1 MYSKRSRSSEPKRPS
16 SNTSKLSL
24 QQSEKI
30 LNRIKELRFKQIF
43 EELKPNEHERITPE
57 GVKKSTLS
65 PRTLKIITPLLQE
78 MESLNEKLNFAEFC
92 ESMETF
98 LKSLR
103 PDERCII
110 LKTCKPKASDE
121 VLTFKPKINDSS
133 IFRPK
138 SVESLYD
145 RNVRKQQWVREKC
158 EQQKKE
164 KDDSELVDCT
174 FKPKILKYS
183 EPVLNESDEVMTFS
197 AFKPLSESYY
207 Y

>member
-1 MYSKRSRSSEPKRPS
+1 MYSKRSKSSDPKRPS

-43 EELKPNEHERITPE
+43 EDLKPNELERITPD
-57 GVKKSTLS
+57 GVKKSSLS
-65 PRTLKIITPLLQE
+65 PRTLKIISPLLQE

-98 LKSLR
+98 LRSLR

-110 LKTCKPKASDE
+110 LKTSKPKVADE
-121 VLTFKPKINDSS
+121 VLTFTPKINDSS

-138 SVESLYD
+138 SVESLYS
-145 RNVRKQQWVREKC
+145 RNVKKQQWVREKC

-164 KDDSELVDCT
+164 KDDSELIDCT
-174 FKPKILKYS
+174 FRPKILKYS
-183 EPVLNESDEVMTFS
+183 DAVNESDDMIAFS